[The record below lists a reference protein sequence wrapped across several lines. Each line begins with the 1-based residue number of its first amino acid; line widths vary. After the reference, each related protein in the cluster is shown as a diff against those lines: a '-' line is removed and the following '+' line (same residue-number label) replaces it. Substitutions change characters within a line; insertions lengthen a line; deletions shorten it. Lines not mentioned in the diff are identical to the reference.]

1 MLSSAESIRPADRQ
15 SETSRTTGTSATIGT
30 TGSTTM
36 LAGRSV
42 GVSTQA
48 PAAEKLALS
57 RCPVSGRGAPV
68 PAQQAQVSADTASQA
83 DTVSEA
89 VDFLRQLQ
97 TERGEQGPAEDR
109 INEVRAQIEATG
121 SYWQTE
127 DELLWGARIAWRN
140 TPRCVGKF
148 YWKGLAV
155 RDMRHL
161 TKADEVF
168 AAIVDHLRSAFNGGR
183 VKLVLTVFAPQEP
196 GRGGIRIWN
205 SQLVRYAGHRQPD
218 GTVIGDPDNADFTD
232 ALRRLGWDGGTGG
245 RFDPLPVVIQM
256 PGEQPRIY
264 PLPAEVVAEV
274 SISHPDYS
282 WFADLGLKW
291 HAFPSISDQRLEIG
305 GVSYLACPFSA
316 WYTAAE
322 IGARNFSD
330 DNRYAMLRPVGEQ
343 MGLDTRT
350 DRSLWKDRAMLE
362 LVAAVTHS
370 FDQADVAIIDHH
382 FAAKQFVRHE
392 LREQKAGRI
401 TPANWELIASPISGS
416 ATPIWQRRY
425 DPVVLRPNFFQQPTP
440 WEAPAAD
447 RRALSAAG
455 HGCLRS

>member
-1 MLSSAESIRPADRQ
+1 MQAGRLDQKSRLYLLANALGSTALAVEAAYYRQWGFLLLEGAWAIISVLGIVSAALSAGKDLDWPGSADGHVPGEGVSSDHSWSAGMRESIGDLPAESVRPADRQ
-15 SETSRTTGTSATIGT
+15 SETSRTIETSATIGT

-42 GVSTQA
+42 GVSRQA

-57 RCPVSGRGAPV
+57 RCPVSGRGAPA

-83 DTVSEA
+83 DTASEA
-89 VDFLRQLQ
+89 VNFFAKGRPSAESRGRLR
-97 TERGEQGPAEDR
+97 TGSMRYARRSRRPA
-109 INEVRAQIEATG
+109 ATG
-121 SYWQTE
+121 RPKTSCC
-127 DELLWGARIAWRN
+127 GCAKIAWRN

-148 YWKGLAV
+148 YSKGLAI

-161 TKADEVF
+161 TTVDEVF

-183 VKLVLTVFAPQEP
+183 VKLMLTVFAPQEP

-274 SISHPDYS
+274 PGR
-282 WFADLGLKW
+282 ATLT
-291 HAFPSISDQRLEIG
+291 
-305 GVSYLACPFSA
+305 
-316 WYTAAE
+316 TA
-322 IGARNFSD
+322 G
-330 DNRYAMLRPVGEQ
+330 
-343 MGLDTRT
+343 
-350 DRSLWKDRAMLE
+350 SL
-362 LVAAVTHS
+362 T
-370 FDQADVAIIDHH
+370 
-382 FAAKQFVRHE
+382 
-392 LREQKAGRI
+392 
-401 TPANWELIASPISGS
+401 SG
-416 ATPIWQRRY
+416 
-425 DPVVLRPNFFQQPTP
+425 
-440 WEAPAAD
+440 
-447 RRALSAAG
+447 
-455 HGCLRS
+455 